1 MEKDINSDAHEIV
14 KAFQT
19 QGMPL
24 SAKLTEM
31 LNEHFSHQSERRGCG
46 YTQATRV
53 LAGFI
58 NEPRSLIEFDD
69 FKLFADSIMKP
80 LRDVMTQA
88 ASHGLHL
95 TSWRNLDIHSNV
107 QKFLRQNTPKTKSKT
122 SRSDSQSGE
131 SAFVQ
136 LLREQVEWQHRLR
149 HIHKLVSREESLL
162 VVALIQDI
170 ILPPEDT
177 SGLEHLQ
184 VLDEKPKVGSC
195 PMAEKF
201 FLEIAYRKIPRR
213 GFVNVFVGEQN
224 QPLLM
229 EKINMGDDHSCISLK
244 VIVLNGVRLPVGSSF
259 AVAYDPESVHQKKS
273 KFLSGYVIPLAD
285 IQGFWFLRLTT
296 LAVSPENRERAFST
310 HFRQQ
315 IENDLFSPDV
325 AQLSQLVEVA
335 EQQVASADDVVHI
348 GMNVGLHA
356 GRDKIV

>member
-1 MEKDINSDAHEIV
+1 MENNISSDAHEV
-14 KAFQT
+14 VTAFQT

-58 NEPRSLIEFDD
+58 NQPRSPIEFDD

-95 TSWRNLDIHSNV
+95 TSWRNLDIQPIVQDFIRQHSSTG
-107 QKFLRQNTPKTKSKT
+107 RAKS
-122 SRSDSQSGE
+122 SRSDSSTGK

-149 HIHKLVSREESLL
+149 HIHTLVAREESLL
-162 VVALIQDI
+162 VVAIIQDI

-213 GFVNVFVGEQN
+213 GLVNVFVSEQN
-224 QPLLM
+224 RPLLM

-259 AVAYDPESVHQKKS
+259 AVAYDPESVHQQKS

-296 LAVSPENRERAFST
+296 LAVSPQNRERAFST

-335 EQQVASADDVVHI
+335 EQQVASADDMVNI
-348 GMNVGLHA
+348 GLNVG
-356 GRDKIV
+356 RSQIV